1 MEEQQNQVNTMI
13 RDNFR
18 QVAAYHPLK
27 RKAPGSVP
35 PAGLRS
41 ESGANFFSK
50 RAFTNQL
57 LPSHAFG
64 RIASLAPQAGRLRSQ
79 ALRVPTTNV

>member
-41 ESGANFFSK
+41 ESGANYFEK
-50 RAFTNQL
+50 RAFASKAL
-57 LPSHAFG
+57 SRHATD
-64 RIASLAPQAGRLRSQ
+64 RVATLAQQAQ